1 MVHGPRRACPRTG
14 AVGQVLGRWLPPPL
28 ASASERSGRIER
40 GCAEASFA
48 RQVAMY
54 LAHTRLGL
62 PYAATGRLFGRDR
75 TTARHACRQVE
86 DRREDPRVD
95 SLLDCLERALDLS
108 VDLAQFRGSRP
119 SPCRMRRGGTS
130 GASER
135 SRGPGAA
142 GPMSDREAVERLLR
156 RGLVAREDGRL
167 ALTAIGIADA
177 SPPPRR
183 RRRFRRAASVARQR
197 SDR

>member
-1 MVHGPRRACPRTG
+1 MVESLEEVVRGSAPGGPVPKPEPL
-14 AVGQVLGRWLPPPL
+14 GQVLGSIVAAAFGL
-28 ASASERSGRIER
+28 AVGAVRSDQR

-62 PYAATGRLFGRDR
+62 PYAVTGRLFGRDR

-108 VDLAQFRGSRP
+108 VDLAQFRKHGRHH
-119 SPCRMRRGGTS
+119 
-130 GASER
+130 
-135 SRGPGAA
+135 A
-142 GPMSDREAVERLLR
+142 G
-156 RGLVAREDGRL
+156 
-167 ALTAIGIADA
+167 
-177 SPPPRR
+177 
-183 RRRFRRAASVARQR
+183 
-197 SDR
+197 